1 MNTEFWNERYGQAQF
16 AYGKE
21 PNEFLAAVL
30 PQYPFNGKILFPA
43 DGEGRNGVF
52 AATLG
57 WDVHSFDQ
65 STSGRYKA
73 LELARERGVTIQYD
87 IADYTTIEL
96 TPESYGAIGLF
107 YVHSAPEVKER
118 LHAKLISSLKPGGI
132 VILEAF
138 SKGHELMQ
146 KINPAVGGP
155 PIPDR
160 FYSKEEIERDFA
172 KFDIVQLE
180 EINMELSEG
189 LYHRGMS
196 SIIRFVGVKQM

>member
-1 MNTEFWNERYGQAQF
+1 MTEFWNERYGQAQF

-21 PNEFLAAVL
+21 PNAFLAAVL
-30 PQYPFNGKILFPA
+30 PKYPVNGKILFPA

-65 STSGRYKA
+65 STSGRDKA
-73 LELARERGVTIQYD
+73 LDLARERGVTIQYD
-87 IADYTTIEL
+87 IADYTSIQL
-96 TPESYGAIGLF
+96 TRESYSAIGLF
-107 YVHSAPEVKER
+107 YVHSTPEVKER

-138 SKGHELMQ
+138 SKGHELLQ

-160 FYSKEEIERDFA
+160 FYSREEIERDFA

-180 EINMELSEG
+180 ELKTELSEG

-196 SIIRFVGVKQM
+196 SVIRFVGVKQM